1 MEKIIKVNT
10 HNAYLNTEIVITNS
24 GDKVDI
30 VNLSTGDKYE
40 LNDSLKLHLPAGHH
54 RFSCEELHEE
64 FEVEV
69 EDAIKLGGGDIK
81 KGASFVSDSTPWI
94 FVTME
99 DRMYGHNSQT
109 KEEFVE
115 YSFTP
120 EKIAWLSDDYFLFQT
135 NNEYTILN
143 MQSREIVLHFSN
155 LIFSN
160 SHFIIYDDTDN
171 AKNTL

>member
-24 GDKVDI
+24 GDKVDL

-40 LNDSLKLHLPAGHH
+40 LYATLKLHLPAGHH
-54 RFSCEELHEE
+54 CFCCKELNEE
-64 FEVEV
+64 FDIKV

-81 KGASFVSDSTPWI
+81 TGASFISDNTPWI

-99 DRMYGHNSQT
+99 DRMYGYNLQT

-120 EKIAWLSDDYFLFQT
+120 DSISWLSEDYFLFQT

-143 MQSREIVLHFSN
+143 LQLVVVR
-155 LIFSN
+155 
-160 SHFIIYDDTDN
+160 
-171 AKNTL
+171 